1 MKFKELGLDDG
12 ILEAISYMGF
22 EEATEIQEKAIPLI
36 MEGNDIIGC
45 AQTGTG
51 KTAAFLLPIMHKV
64 IRNKSKNTS
73 TLIIVP
79 TRELALQIDQ
89 QFQGFGYFAPVTSIP
104 VYGGGSG
111 ADWEQQ
117 KKALKQQTDI
127 IIATPGKLI
136 SHLNMGFIN
145 LKDLKYL
152 ILDEADRMLDMGF
165 REDIQKVIDK
175 LPKGRQTLMFSAT
188 MAPKIRSFAK
198 KILNDPKE
206 VNVAIGKPAAG
217 VLQAA
222 YLVNDDHKTKLL
234 DKLIKDKPAYK
245 SIIIFSSTKK
255 KVADIHRSLK
265 RQGHN
270 VESISSDLTQETREQ
285 VLSNFRSKRTR
296 ILVGTDVISRGIDIA
311 DINLVINFDVPGEA
325 ADYVHRVGRTAR
337 ADTTGVAITLINQD
351 DMHDFSKIEELI
363 DTVIHKLEIPPEMG
377 ESPKWDPKYR
387 PKQRGGGR
395 GRHGGG
401 GGRGR
406 GGNSRGKSG
415 GGNRNR
421 GGASGKNRSGGN
433 NKNRGPRGNSS
444 GKSKS
449 DGGGPKKG

>member
-1 MKFKELGLDDG
+1 MKFTELGLDDG

-64 IRNKSKNTS
+64 INNKSKNT
-73 TLIIVP
+73 TALIIVP

-127 IIATPGKLI
+127 IIATPGKLM
-136 SHLNMGFIN
+136 SHLNMGFIT

-165 REDIQKVIDK
+165 REDIQKVIDM
-175 LPKGRQTLMFSAT
+175 LPKDRQTLMFSAT
-188 MAPKIRSFAK
+188 MAPKIREFAK
-198 KILNDPKE
+198 KILNNPKE
-206 VNVAIGKPAAG
+206 VNVAIGKPAEG

-222 YLVNDDHKTKLL
+222 YLVNDAHKTMLL

-270 VESISSDLTQETREQ
+270 VESISSDLTQDTREQ
-285 VLSNFRSKRTR
+285 VLNNFRSKRTR

-311 DINLVINFDVPGEA
+311 DINLVVNYDVPSEA

-337 ADTTGVAITLINQD
+337 ADTTGVAITLINED

-363 DTVIHKLEIPPEMG
+363 DTVIHKLEIPKEMG
-377 ESPKWDPKYR
+377 QSPTWDPKYK
-387 PKQRGGGR
+387 PKQRGGGGR
-395 GRHGGG
+395 GRQGGSG

-406 GGNSRGKSG
+406 GGSGGRGGNNRGKSG
-415 GGNRNR
+415 G
-421 GGASGKNRSGGN
+421 SGRSGGG
-433 NKNRGPRGNSS
+433 KSRGPRGNGGKPKS
-444 GKSKS
+444 GGKNA
-449 DGGGPKKG
+449 PKKD

>member
-1 MKFKELGLDDG
+1 MKFTELGLDDG

-175 LPKGRQTLMFSAT
+175 LPASRQTLMFSAT
-188 MAPKIRSFAK
+188 MAPKIRQFAK
-198 KILNDPKE
+198 KILKDPKE

-222 YLVNDDHKTKLL
+222 YLVNDPHKTMLL

-255 KVADIHRSLK
+255 KVAEIHRSLK

-270 VESISSDLTQETREQ
+270 VESISSDLNQDTREE

-351 DMHDFSKIEELI
+351 DMHDFSKIEALI
-363 DTVIHKLEIPPEMG
+363 DTEIRKIDIPEEMG
-377 ESPKWDPKYR
+377 QSPKWDPKYR
-387 PKQRGGGR
+387 PKQRGGG
-395 GRHGGG
+395 
-401 GGRGR
+401 GRGR
-406 GGNSRGKSG
+406 GGSGKGRGRSG
-415 GGNRNR
+415 GGRSGGSGNRNR
-421 GGASGKNRSGGN
+421 KSGNHRGKSQGGN
-433 NKNRGPRGNSS
+433 NKGRGPRGNS
-444 GKSKS
+444 GKNN
-449 DGGGPKKG
+449 GGGKGPKKD

>member
-1 MKFKELGLDDG
+1 MKFTELGLDDG

-22 EEATEIQEKAIPLI
+22 EEATDIQSKAIPLI
-36 MEGNDIIGC
+36 MEGHDIIGC

-64 IRNKSKNTS
+64 IRNNSKNTS

-104 VYGGGSG
+104 IYGGGSG

-175 LPKGRQTLMFSAT
+175 LPKERQTLMFSAT
-188 MAPKIRSFAK
+188 MAPKIRQFAK
-198 KILNDPKE
+198 KILKSPKE
-206 VNVAIGKPAAG
+206 VNVAIGKPAEG

-222 YLVNDDHKTKLL
+222 YLVNDEHKTMLL

-255 KVADIHRSLK
+255 KVAEIHRSLK

-270 VESISSDLTQETREQ
+270 VESISSDLNQETREV

-363 DTVIHKLEIPPEMG
+363 DTEIRKIEIPEEMG
-377 ESPKWDPKYR
+377 QSPKWDPKYR
-387 PKQRGGGR
+387 PKQRGG
-395 GRHGGG
+395 
-401 GGRGR
+401 
-406 GGNSRGKSG
+406 NSRGKGRSNRSRGGSNKNRSGSANNRKRKG
-415 GGNRNR
+415 GGNRNKSN
-421 GGASGKNRSGGN
+421 SG
-433 NKNRGPRGNSS
+433 NKNRRPKDNGNHN
-444 GKSKS
+444 KSKS
-449 DGGGPKKG
+449 GAPKKD

>member
-1 MKFKELGLDDG
+1 MKFTEFGLDDG
-12 ILEAISYMGF
+12 ILEAISYMGY
-22 EEATEIQEKAIPLI
+22 EEATEIQEKAMPLI

-64 IRNKSKNTS
+64 INNKSKNT
-73 TLIIVP
+73 TALIIVP

-89 QFQGFGYFAPVTSIP
+89 QFQGFAYFAPVTSIP

-117 KKALKQQTDI
+117 KKALKRQTDI
-127 IIATPGKLI
+127 IIATPGKLM
-136 SHLNMGFIN
+136 SHLNMGFIT

-165 REDIQKVIDK
+165 REDIQKVIDM
-175 LPKGRQTLMFSAT
+175 LPKDRQTLMFSAT
-188 MAPKIRSFAK
+188 MAPKIREFAK
-198 KILNDPKE
+198 KILKDPKE
-206 VNVAIGKPAAG
+206 VNIAIGKPAAG

-222 YLVNDDHKTKLL
+222 YLVNDTHKTMLL

-245 SIIIFSSTKK
+245 SIIVFSSTKK
-255 KVADIHRSLK
+255 KVADIHKSLK

-270 VESISSDLTQETREQ
+270 VESISSDLTQETREK
-285 VLSNFRSKRTR
+285 VLSNFRAKRTR

-311 DINLVINFDVPGEA
+311 DINLVVNYDVPGEA

-337 ADTTGVAITLINQD
+337 ADTTGVAITLISED
-351 DMHDFSKIEELI
+351 GMHDFSKIEELI
-363 DTVIHKLEIPPEMG
+363 DTIIHKLEIPKEMG
-377 ESPKWDPKYR
+377 QSPKWDPKFR
-387 PKQRGGGR
+387 PKVRGGSGSRGGRDGNRGGSGR
-395 GRHGGG
+395 GGNN
-401 GGRGR
+401 R

-415 GGNRNR
+415 G
-421 GGASGKNRSGGN
+421 SSRSGGN
-433 NKNRGPRGNSS
+433 NKGRGPRGNS
-444 GKSKS
+444 GKPNSR
-449 DGGGPKKG
+449 PKKD

>member
-1 MKFKELGLDDG
+1 MKFTELGLDDG

-22 EEATEIQEKAIPLI
+22 EEATEIQAKAIPLI

-127 IIATPGKLI
+127 IIATPGKLM
-136 SHLNMGFIN
+136 SHLNMGFIT

-165 REDIQKVIDK
+165 REDIQKVIDM
-175 LPKGRQTLMFSAT
+175 LPKDRQTLMFSAT
-188 MAPKIRSFAK
+188 MAPKIRQFAK
-198 KILNDPKE
+198 KILKDPKE
-206 VNVAIGKPAAG
+206 VNVAIGKPAEG

-222 YLVNDDHKTKLL
+222 YLVNDDHKTMLL

-255 KVADIHRSLK
+255 KVAEIHRSLK

-270 VESISSDLTQETREQ
+270 VESISSDLTQDTREE

-363 DTVIHKLEIPPEMG
+363 DTVIHKLEIPKEMG
-377 ESPKWDPKYR
+377 QSPTWDPKFR
-387 PKQRGGGR
+387 PKQR
-395 GRHGGG
+395 GG

-406 GGNSRGKSG
+406 GGSNRGRGGSGG

-421 GGASGKNRSGGN
+421 KGESGRGN
-433 NKNRGPRGNSS
+433 KKNRGPRGNSGKPNSGS
-444 GKSKS
+444 GK
-449 DGGGPKKG
+449 KG

>member
-1 MKFKELGLDDG
+1 MKFTELGLDDG

-64 IRNKSKNTS
+64 INNKSKNT
-73 TLIIVP
+73 TALIIVP

-127 IIATPGKLI
+127 IIATPGKLM
-136 SHLNMGFIN
+136 SHLNMGFIT

-165 REDIQKVIDK
+165 REDIQKVIDM
-175 LPKGRQTLMFSAT
+175 LPKDRQTLMFSAT
-188 MAPKIRSFAK
+188 MAPKIREFAK
-198 KILNDPKE
+198 KILNNPKE
-206 VNVAIGKPAAG
+206 VNVAIGKPAEG

-222 YLVNDDHKTKLL
+222 YLVNDAHKTMLL

-270 VESISSDLTQETREQ
+270 VESISSDLTQDTREQ
-285 VLSNFRSKRTR
+285 VLNNFRSKRTR

-311 DINLVINFDVPGEA
+311 DINLVVNYDVPSEA

-337 ADTTGVAITLINQD
+337 ADTTGVAITLINED

-363 DTVIHKLEIPPEMG
+363 DTVIHKLEIPKEMG
-377 ESPKWDPKYR
+377 QSPTWDPKYK
-387 PKQRGGGR
+387 PKQRGGGGR
-395 GRHGGG
+395 GRQGGSG

-406 GGNSRGKSG
+406 GGSGGRGGNNRGKSG
-415 GGNRNR
+415 G
-421 GGASGKNRSGGN
+421 SGRSGGG
-433 NKNRGPRGNSS
+433 KSRGPRGNGGKPKS
-444 GKSKS
+444 G
-449 DGGGPKKG
+449 GNNAPKKD

>member
-1 MKFKELGLDDG
+1 MKFTEFGLDDG
-12 ILEAISYMGF
+12 ILEAISYMGY
-22 EEATEIQEKAIPLI
+22 EEATEIQEKAMPLI
-36 MEGNDIIGC
+36 MKGNDIIGC

-64 IRNKSKNTS
+64 INNKSKNT
-73 TLIIVP
+73 TALIIVP

-89 QFQGFGYFAPVTSIP
+89 QFQGFAYFAPVTSIP

-117 KKALKQQTDI
+117 KKALKRQTDI
-127 IIATPGKLI
+127 IIATPGKLM
-136 SHLNMGFIN
+136 SHLNMGFIT

-165 REDIQKVIDK
+165 REDIQKVIDM
-175 LPKGRQTLMFSAT
+175 LPKDRQTLMFSAT
-188 MAPKIRSFAK
+188 MAPKIREFAK
-198 KILNDPKE
+198 KILKDPKE

-222 YLVNDDHKTKLL
+222 YLVNDTHKTMLL

-270 VESISSDLTQETREQ
+270 VESISSDLTQETREK
-285 VLSNFRSKRTR
+285 VLSNFRAKRTR

-311 DINLVINFDVPGEA
+311 DINLVVNYDVPGEA

-337 ADTTGVAITLINQD
+337 ADTTGVAITLISED
-351 DMHDFSKIEELI
+351 GMHDFNKIEELI
-363 DTVIHKLEIPPEMG
+363 DTVIHKLEIPKEMG
-377 ESPKWDPKYR
+377 QSPKWDPKFR
-387 PKQRGGGR
+387 PKVRGGS
-395 GRHGGG
+395 GRHGGRDG
-401 GGRGR
+401 NRRRSGRGGNNR

-415 GGNRNR
+415 R
-421 GGASGKNRSGGN
+421 SSRSGGN
-433 NKNRGPRGNSS
+433 NKGRGPRGNS
-444 GKSKS
+444 GKPNSR
-449 DGGGPKKG
+449 PKKD

>member
-1 MKFKELGLDDG
+1 MKFTELGLDDG

-64 IRNKSKNTS
+64 INNKSKNT
-73 TLIIVP
+73 TALIIVP

-127 IIATPGKLI
+127 IIATPGKLM
-136 SHLNMGFIN
+136 SHLNMGFIT

-165 REDIQKVIDK
+165 REDIQKVIDM
-175 LPKGRQTLMFSAT
+175 LPKDRQTLMFSAT
-188 MAPKIRSFAK
+188 MAPKIREFAK
-198 KILNDPKE
+198 KILNNPKE
-206 VNVAIGKPAAG
+206 VNVAIGKPAEG

-222 YLVNDDHKTKLL
+222 YLVNDAHKTMLL

-270 VESISSDLTQETREQ
+270 VESISSDLTQDTREQ
-285 VLSNFRSKRTR
+285 VLNNFRSKRTR

-311 DINLVINFDVPGEA
+311 DINLVVNYDVPSEA

-337 ADTTGVAITLINQD
+337 ADTTGVAITLINED

-363 DTVIHKLEIPPEMG
+363 DTVIHKLEIPKEMG
-377 ESPKWDPKYR
+377 QSPTWDPKYK
-387 PKQRGGGR
+387 PKLRGGGGR
-395 GRHGGG
+395 GRQGGSG

-406 GGNSRGKSG
+406 GGSGGRGGNNRGKSG
-415 GGNRNR
+415 G
-421 GGASGKNRSGGN
+421 SGRSGGG
-433 NKNRGPRGNSS
+433 KSRGPRGNGGKPKS
-444 GKSKS
+444 G
-449 DGGGPKKG
+449 GNNAPKKD